1 MIGSATRRICQHTRH
16 PARCV
21 ASYWTPTIC
30 QRKDKFPLAKQA
42 RYIEATLEA
51 GDCMYVPA
59 YYYVETKTLTKQG
72 KGISIIINH

>member
-1 MIGSATRRICQHTRH
+1 MVGQFEGFPKNES
-16 PARCV
+16 PF
-21 ASYWTPTIC
+21 SFFG